1 MKRDDLDIRIAA
13 AVRSEEAEIPAGIRR
28 RAIQR
33 IGERQSLRL
42 PGAPGAAAA
51 AVLAVLLMSPER
63 PALRP
68 GGAIPPMRTEF
79 SIPGKNLTIVW
90 VTSDNLQM
98 GSYLE

>member
-1 MKRDDLDIRIAA
+1 
-13 AVRSEEAEIPAGIRR
+13 
-28 RAIQR
+28 
-33 IGERQSLRL
+33 
-42 PGAPGAAAA
+42 
-51 AVLAVLLMSPER
+51 MSPER